1 MKVQGLL
8 SEVLLSTQTDERLCA
23 LVSSGHPS
31 AFAVL
36 ADRHRAA
43 LLRTAA
49 RVGGQDG
56 AEDVVQDALLQA
68 WKGLTD
74 GVEVRHARAW
84 LHQIVRHTAINHGR
98 RRVGVE
104 PLGDE
109 LASPQVIADQ
119 LANRDLARSVLAEI
133 AALPER
139 QREALIATEF
149 GDRSRSEI
157 AAELG
162 VSEGAVRQLVHRARD
177 SLRLAFSALIPYPLI
192 AWFLRPRSGFA
203 ERLARAL
210 APANRSDLVQNV
222 LTAPRGG
229 GVLLR
234 GGAVLLAAGAAGT
247 VVIPRLAA
255 QGPAQH
261 AVTQQQ
267 QQPAPGGASQGLR
280 AGKPSLLGNGA
291 GPLAPGSRGKAGASV
306 PLLPGLEPEA
316 AARVHEDVGTKRS
329 RADAVELAAQTPER
343 AAATESSQ
351 TQEARSGDAN
361 GSDGAST
368 LTSTTAV
375 TSGDSQAGSSSAGS
389 TDQTTAT
396 SPATAG
402 SGSGDTST
410 VSTQPSTSSGT
421 SGGDGAAAQGSS
433 SQQGTDTT
441 SSSDN

>member
-104 PLGDE
+104 PLPDE

-119 LANRDLARSVLAEI
+119 LADRELARSVLAEI

-149 GDRSRSEI
+149 GDLSRSEI

-177 SLRLAFSALIPYPLI
+177 SLRLAFSALVPYPLI
-192 AWFLRPRSGFA
+192 AWFLRPRSSLA

-210 APANRSDLVQNV
+210 APANRSDLVQNL

-247 VVIPRLAA
+247 VVIPHLAA

-261 AVTQQQ
+261 VVTQ
-267 QQPAPGGASQGLR
+267 QQPAPGGSSQGSR
-280 AGKPSLLGNGA
+280 AGKPSLLANGA
-291 GPLAPGSRGKAGASV
+291 GPLAPGSHGKSGASV

-316 AARVHEDVGTKRS
+316 AARVHEDVGSKRS
-329 RADAVELAAQTPER
+329 RADAVELAAQAPER
-343 AAATESSQ
+343 AATTESSQ
-351 TQEARSGDAN
+351 TQTAGSGDAN
-361 GSDGAST
+361 GSDGASP
-368 LTSTTAV
+368 LSGTTAV
-375 TSGDSQAGSSSAGS
+375 TSGDHQAGSSSAGS

-402 SGSGDTST
+402 SGSGDTAT
-410 VSTQPSTSSGT
+410 VPAQTSTSSAT
-421 SGGDGAAAQGSS
+421 SGGDGAPEQGSS